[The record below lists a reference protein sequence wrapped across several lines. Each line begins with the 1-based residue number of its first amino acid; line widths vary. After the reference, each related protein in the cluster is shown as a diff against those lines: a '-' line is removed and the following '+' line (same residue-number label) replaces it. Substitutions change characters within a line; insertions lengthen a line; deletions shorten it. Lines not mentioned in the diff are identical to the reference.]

1 MKIFRILF
9 SNSSKIPRWF
19 IFLFDM
25 GLCALAYILAIF
37 ARFSMDLNMEY
48 LYPSLTVLPIY
59 FLVKGVTM
67 SYFRLNAFVIR
78 HTSVQDGLR
87 IFYAMVGASFILFF
101 VDSI

>member
-25 GLCALAYILAIF
+25 GLCALSYILAIF
-37 ARFSMDLNMEY
+37 ARFSMDLNFEY

-59 FLVKGVTM
+59 FLVKEIPTF
-67 SYFRLNAFVIR
+67 YRFVI
-78 HTSVQDGLR
+78 
-87 IFYAMVGASFILFF
+87 
-101 VDSI
+101 